1 MRAFL
6 KGLLAVVLGLIAG
19 SAVNMG
25 LIVLSGQLLPPPPG
39 MDLTTTEGL
48 QVAMPLLEPRHFL
61 FPFLAHALGTLAGA
75 LLATWIVGRTSK
87 IPALLI
93 GLLFGYRKFNRPFWR
108 VWRVGSGRAS
118 AALGTD
124 RAQIGGS
131 CVGFRHR
138 GATQRLSA

>member
-75 LLATWIVGRTSK
+75 LLATWVSGRTSK

-93 GLLFGYRKFNRPFWR
+93 GLLFLAGGVASCFMLPAPRWFEVLDVLLAYLPFAWLGYQIAKKPALA
-108 VWRVGSGRAS
+108 VGTA
-118 AALGTD
+118 
-124 RAQIGGS
+124 
-131 CVGFRHR
+131 
-138 GATQRLSA
+138 

>member
-6 KGLLAVVLGLIAG
+6 RGLLAVVLGLIAG

-25 LIVLSGQLLPPPPG
+25 LIVLGGQLLPPPAG

-48 QVAMPLLEPRHFL
+48 RAAMPLLEPRHFL

-75 LLATWIVGRTSK
+75 LLATWVSGRASK

-93 GLLFGYRKFNRPFWR
+93 GLLFLAGGVASCFMLPAPRWFEVLDVLLAYIPFAWLGYLIAKKPARA
-108 VWRVGSGRAS
+108 VGA
-118 AALGTD
+118 
-124 RAQIGGS
+124 
-131 CVGFRHR
+131 V
-138 GATQRLSA
+138 